1 MSEPLWINERIRSK
15 VLSSWQHV
23 RYERHDA
30 IGQMIEIRDDY
41 EAELARLRVEVERLR
56 GLLPDAVTRDAIHFL
71 AEDALDRK
79 NHFDE
84 PDIVFSWLARLE
96 SETPDD

>member
-1 MSEPLWINERIRSK
+1 MGMISENSTMNTRYIMSTDK
-15 VLSSWQHV
+15 VFRVENGKWLDMGTWAEV
-23 RYERHDA
+23 A
-30 IGQMIEIRDDY
+30 
-41 EAELARLRVEVERLR
+41 AELDRLRVEVERLR